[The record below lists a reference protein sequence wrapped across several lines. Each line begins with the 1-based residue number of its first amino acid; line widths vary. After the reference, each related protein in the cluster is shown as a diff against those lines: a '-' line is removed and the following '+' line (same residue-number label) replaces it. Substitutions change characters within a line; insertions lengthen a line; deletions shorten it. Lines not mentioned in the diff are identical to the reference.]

1 MLRVVLW
8 MPHGGGY
15 ILLRRTLC
23 VARRMHVARE
33 FFGGCMVFGCCVLQA
48 ADPRDIRVV
57 AEDGGAQRGLRT
69 RFQGPADAHLQPPV
83 QEHRG
88 HNGPRHR
95 LGMNSSGSTAMRLPV
110 FRFNVTSSRANPPG
124 FGSVCSSDV
133 A

>member
-83 QEHRG
+83 Q
-88 HNGPRHR
+88 
-95 LGMNSSGSTAMRLPV
+95 
-110 FRFNVTSSRANPPG
+110 
-124 FGSVCSSDV
+124 
-133 A
+133 